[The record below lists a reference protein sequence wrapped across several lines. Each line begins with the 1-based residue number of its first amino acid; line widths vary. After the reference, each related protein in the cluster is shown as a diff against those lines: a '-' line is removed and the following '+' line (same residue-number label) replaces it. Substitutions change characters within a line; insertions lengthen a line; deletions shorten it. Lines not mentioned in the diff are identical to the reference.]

1 MELET
6 GLGRAYSLAAVKK
19 RVWYAPW
26 VKKTVGIRF
35 NIFFIS
41 LKQPKPKVFDKAR
54 RESYG
59 LRHWGVKGRLGST
72 WSWQYLFNEKDVIDD
87 FLKEHGGDPLPEKV
101 MTEDGEIFF
110 ADGTFINI
118 PQGALIWQ
126 WENIPWRLREAP
138 YKRASTFHFRNSEV
152 STCRRF

>member
-54 RESYG
+54 RESYR

-72 WSWQYLFNEKDVIDD
+72 WSWQYLFKEKDVIDD

-118 PQGALIWQ
+118 PQGAL
-126 WENIPWRLREAP
+126 NRETYP
-138 YKRASTFHFRNSEV
+138 YRPIVKRP
-152 STCRRF
+152 

>member
-59 LRHWGVKGRLGST
+59 LRHWDVKGRLGST
-72 WSWQYLFNEKDVIDD
+72 WSWQYLFKEKDVIDD

-118 PQGALIWQ
+118 PQGALNA
-126 WENIPWRLREAP
+126 ETYP
-138 YKRASTFHFRNSEV
+138 YRPIVKRP
-152 STCRRF
+152 